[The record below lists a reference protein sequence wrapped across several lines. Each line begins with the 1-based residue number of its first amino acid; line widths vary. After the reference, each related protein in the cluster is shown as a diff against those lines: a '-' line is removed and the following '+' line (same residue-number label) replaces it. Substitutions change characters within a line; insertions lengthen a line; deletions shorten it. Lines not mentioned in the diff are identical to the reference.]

1 MEYGQTVV
9 WSIKLVLGGIAAFLA
24 ILLWSKSR
32 SASWMCLVAS
42 VLISYAGIIFEMMIS
57 LGIISASL
65 IFFGVPLAT
74 LIFTVLPSVFLIAA
88 LILIIKDIS

>member
-1 MEYGQTVV
+1 MEFSQIVV
-9 WSIKLVLGGIAAFLA
+9 WCIKLVLGGIAAFLA

-32 SASWMCLVAS
+32 AASWMCLVAS

-57 LGIISASL
+57 LGIITANVFVFEIPLVTLLFAVVPSL
-65 IFFGVPLAT
+65 
-74 LIFTVLPSVFLIAA
+74 FLIAA

>member
-1 MEYGQTVV
+1 MEFSQIFV
-9 WSIKLVLGGIAAFLA
+9 WCIKLVLGGIAAFLA

-32 SASWMCLVAS
+32 AASWMCLVAS

-57 LGIISASL
+57 LGIITANV
-65 IFFGVPLAT
+65 FVFGVPLVT
-74 LIFTVLPSVFLIAA
+74 LLFAVFPSLFLIAA